1 MLKKFSFLILL
12 LCPFVM
18 YSQNNVG
25 IGTSAPTEKLHV
37 AGNIKSDTLK
47 TTALRVTGS
56 TPAAGKVLTSD
67 ASGNASWQTPAAG
80 GGGGTLTDAYN
91 FGGAGAGR
99 IINAATAS
107 VRVDGGFG
115 LQVYGAL
122 GAQFPENPG
131 VGSRMFFNPGKA
143 AFRAGYVNAARPNMW
158 NADSVGIASVA
169 MGSTSKAYGDHS
181 VAIGIA
187 NTANGTGTV
196 AMGNNS
202 QADGPSAFAVGKNNY
217 AKAVASAALGGES
230 NVASGIYA
238 VSMGRDNSSDGDYSL
253 TMGYNNFARANYST
267 AIGEGLIAN
276 SYGGLV
282 IGRFNDTLHGKQTAI
297 SPTTAFFTIGN
308 GVNSGGG
315 RNTVFTVLNNGSAG
329 VNTGLPKST
338 LDVNGSV
345 ALVSKSFNT
354 AVSIG
359 LDGTSSVYFLSGTG
373 SFAPPAASTCPGRIY
388 IIVNQTNAVKNFNG
402 SSYINF
408 SGVAVSSIPANSGI
422 TIISDGINWRLLP

>member
-1 MLKKFSFLILL
+1 MLKKGSLFILL
-12 LCPFVM
+12 LCPYAM

-25 IGTSAPTEKLHV
+25 IGTNAPAEKLHV
-37 AGNIKSDTLK
+37 AGNVKTDTLK
-47 TTALRVTGS
+47 TTALRVTGG

-67 ASGNASWQTPAAG
+67 GNGNAGWQTPAAA
-80 GGGGTLTDAYN
+80 GGGTLTDAYN

-99 IINAATAS
+99 VINASAAS
-107 VRVDGGFG
+107 VRVDGGYG

-122 GAQFPENPG
+122 GTQFPENPG
-131 VGSRMFFNPGKA
+131 VGSRMYFNPGKA

-158 NADSVGIASVA
+158 NADSVGIASIA

-196 AMGNNS
+196 AMGNSS

-217 AKAVASAALGGES
+217 AKAVAAAALGGES
-230 NVASGIYA
+230 NEVTGIYA
-238 VSMGRDNSSDGDYSL
+238 VAMGRDNSSEGDYSL

-282 IGRFNDTLHGKQTAI
+282 IGRFNDTLHAKQTTI
-297 SPTTAFFTIGN
+297 SPTTAFLTIGN
-308 GVNSGGG
+308 GVGAGAN
-315 RNTVFTVLNNGSAG
+315 RNTVFTVLNNGSTG
-329 VNTGLPKST
+329 VNTGFPRST
-338 LDVNGSV
+338 LDVNGSA

-354 AVSIG
+354 AASIG
-359 LDGTSSVYFLSGTG
+359 LDGSSSVYFLSGTG
-373 SFAPPAASTCPGRIY
+373 SFAPPAANTCPGRIY
-388 IIVNQTNAVKNFNG
+388 IIVNQTSAVKNFNG

-408 SGVAVSSIPANSGI
+408 SGVTVNSIPANAGI
-422 TIISDGINWRLLP
+422 TIISDGTSWRLLP